1 MTQNSRGVETQQ
13 TILAT
18 ALELFSKNGYDAT
31 SVAEICSQADISK
44 GAFYHHFP
52 SKQELFL
59 ILMRTWLGDVDSMF
73 QSAGAGTEN
82 VPQIINNMAAISGGF
97 FDALEGGFPI
107 LLEFWT
113 QANRKPAVWQR
124 AVEPYR
130 QFLEYFTGLVKTG
143 IEQGDFKENLDPE
156 AAARAITSV
165 AMGLLLEA
173 TFDPKGAD
181 WQEVTRSGIKL
192 LLDGMRSN
200 S

>member
-1 MTQNSRGVETQQ
+1 MANTSRGVETQH
-13 TILAT
+13 TILNT

-31 SVAEICSQADISK
+31 SVAEICTQANISK

-59 ILMRTWLGDVDSMF
+59 VLLRTWLQDVDGMF
-73 QSAGAGTEN
+73 QSAGLGTKN
-82 VPQIINNMAAISGGF
+82 VPQIFDNMAAISGGF
-97 FDALEGGFPI
+97 FEALEGGFPI

-113 QANRKPAVWQR
+113 QAKRQPEVWQK

-130 QFLEYFTGLVKTG
+130 QFLGFFTELVQRG
-143 IEQGDFKENLDPE
+143 IKEGAFKQDLNPQT
-156 AAARAITSV
+156 AARAITSV
-165 AMGLLLEA
+165 AMGLLLQA

-200 S
+200 L

>member
-1 MTQNSRGVETQQ
+1 MANTSRGVETQHA
-13 TILAT
+13 ILNT

-31 SVAEICSQADISK
+31 SVAEICSQANISK

-59 ILMRTWLGDVDSMF
+59 VLLRTWLQDVEGMF
-73 QSAGAGTEN
+73 HSAGVGTED
-82 VPQIINNMAAISGGF
+82 VPQIFDNMAAISGGF
-97 FDALEGGFPI
+97 FEALEGGFPI

-113 QANRKPAVWQR
+113 QANRQPVVWQK

-130 QFLEYFTGLVKTG
+130 EFLDYFTALVDRG
-143 IEQGDFKENLDPE
+143 IKEGAFKQNLDPE
-156 AAARAITSV
+156 VAARAITSV
-165 AMGLLLEA
+165 AMGLLLQA

-192 LLDGMRSN
+192 LLDGMRRDS
-200 S
+200 